1 MRVDGC
7 DLGQLNADG
16 LVDLRRDRMGIV
28 FQSFYLLPSLS
39 AVDNVALPL
48 QMAGVHHAKKTVA
61 DMLLRVGLADRM
73 GHRPAQLSGG
83 ERQRV
88 AITRALV
95 HRPKLL
101 LADEPTGNLDDHTG
115 DAVRDLLFAL
125 NQEMQ
130 TTLVLITHDMDFAA
144 RCERT
149 LRLHDGV
156 LHEAA
161 RTGSMESARALS
173 A

>member
-1 MRVDGC
+1 
-7 DLGQLNADG
+7 
-16 LVDLRRDRMGIV
+16 
-28 FQSFYLLPSLS
+28 
-39 AVDNVALPL
+39 
-48 QMAGVHHAKKTVA
+48 MAGVHSAKQAAV
-61 DMLLRVGLADRM
+61 DMLHRVGLADRM

-83 ERQRV
+83 EQQRV
-88 AITRALV
+88 AIARALV

-101 LADEPTGNLDDHTG
+101 LADEPTGNLDDQTG

-156 LHEAA
+156 LHEGVRADP
-161 RTGSMESARALS
+161 MESTRALS